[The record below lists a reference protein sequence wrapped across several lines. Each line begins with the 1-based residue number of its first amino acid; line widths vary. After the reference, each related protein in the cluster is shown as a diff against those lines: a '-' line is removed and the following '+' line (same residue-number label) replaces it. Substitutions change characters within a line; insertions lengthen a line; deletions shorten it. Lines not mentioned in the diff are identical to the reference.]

1 MKIRFNVQ
9 ETIQKEY
16 ELDLADSE
24 KVFRRAE
31 EIKNE
36 CAEECDIASFYYLC
50 AIQELL
56 DENEINAILVD
67 EETDTDFISAW
78 EHNEED

>member
-1 MKIRFNVQ
+1 MKIRFNIE

-24 KVFRRAE
+24 KVFSRAE

-56 DENEINAILVD
+56 DEDEINAMLVH
-67 EETDTDFISAW
+67 EETDTDFTSAW
-78 EHNEED
+78 EHEEEE